1 MTISLSALLDL
12 DVVREAK
19 PEVLVGHAGLD
30 RLVRW
35 VHSSEIFEI
44 GPLLSGGELL
54 LTTGLGLAGV
64 DVGARRHYVRELAS
78 RGVAALAVELGRTFR
93 DMPPELV
100 MEAEGHDFPLIALH
114 SVVPFIR
121 ISENVNTLIVEDSVT
136 RLRLGEEASRLL
148 NESLIDG
155 TGVAGLL
162 ATAGALLDGP
172 MVVISAGGALV
183 AAHGVG
189 DHRDVWSLVESARMT
204 VPIKLHGDT
213 WGSLHAGAGA
223 GRRLSDPEL
232 RTVLERTSVAVSLA
246 VVGAGRPA
254 SHRESQVDTLLADL
268 LEGTAVEGQAALR
281 AGLVGFHPGPDH
293 RLVGVAVESPDA
305 RAGLTIL
312 DRCAML
318 LGGPGLSGHAQGHS
332 VGLVSVPG
340 HRVDAVESV
349 RAAADEA
356 RLAAGAPEARIGVGH
371 GVGASHGLV
380 RSAGSLW
387 HALLVLRLI
396 PRTVPTGRVPAVMTS
411 RTYSLELELLR
422 RADTAGL
429 DELAARTIG
438 PVIAWDPAHG
448 SQLVHTL
455 EVFLRN
461 GCSPTR
467 PPPRLHLGR
476 QSLYQ
481 RIERIEAL
489 LGHSVRGPDL
499 LPALLLAACAQR
511 LSRLT

>member
-1 MTISLSALLDL
+1 VTISLSALLDL

-19 PEVLVGHAGLD
+19 PEVLVGHGRLD

-44 GPLLSGGELL
+44 GPLLTGGELL

-64 DVGARRHYVRELAS
+64 DVGARRHYLRELAD

-93 DMPPELV
+93 DMPHELV
-100 MEAEGHDFPLIALH
+100 LEAEAHDFPLIALH

-121 ISENVNTLIVEDSVT
+121 ISEHVNTLIVEDSVT
-136 RLRLGEEASRLL
+136 RLRLGEEVSQAL
-148 NESLIDG
+148 NESLLAG

-162 ATAGALLDGP
+162 STAGTLLDGP
-172 MVVISAGGALV
+172 MVVISAGGALI

-204 VPIKLHGDT
+204 VPIRLLSGT
-213 WGSLHAGAGA
+213 WGNLHAGAGA
-223 GRRLSDPEL
+223 GPRLSDAEL

-246 VVGAGRPA
+246 VAGGGRPA

-268 LEGTAVEGQAALR
+268 LQGTAVEGQASLR

-293 RLVGVAVESPDA
+293 RLVGVAVDSPDP
-305 RAGLTIL
+305 RAGLAVL
-312 DRCAML
+312 DRTAAL
-318 LGGPGLSGHAQGHS
+318 LGGPGLAGHAQGHS
-332 VGLVSVPG
+332 VALLSVPG
-340 HRVDAVESV
+340 HKVDAVESV

-356 RLAAGAPEARIGVGH
+356 RIAAGAPELRIGVGH
-371 GVGASHGLV
+371 GVGATHGLV
-380 RSAGSLW
+380 HAAASLW
-387 HALLVLRLI
+387 DALLVLRLI
-396 PRTVPTGRVPAVMTS
+396 PSTVPSGRVPAVMTS
-411 RTYSLELELLR
+411 RTYGMELELLR

-429 DELAARTIG
+429 DDLAARTIG
-438 PVIAWDPAHG
+438 PVIAWDESHG
-448 SQLVHTL
+448 SQLVLTL

-467 PPPRLHLGR
+467 TAAALHLGR

-489 LGHSVRGPDL
+489 LGHPVTGPDL

>member
-12 DVVREAK
+12 DVVRDAK
-19 PEVLVGHAGLD
+19 PEVLVGHSGLD

-35 VHSSEIFEI
+35 VHSSEIYEI

-64 DVGARRHYVRELAS
+64 DRGPRRHYLRELAD

-93 DMPPELV
+93 EMPPELV
-100 MEAEGHDFPLIALH
+100 LEAEAHDFPLIALH

-121 ISENVNTLIVEDSVT
+121 ISEAVNTLIVDDSVT
-136 RLRLGEEASRLL
+136 TLRLGEDASRAL
-148 NESLIDG
+148 NASLIG
-155 TGVAGLL
+155 GAGVAGLL
-162 ATAGALLDGP
+162 AMAGTLVDGP
-172 MVVISAGGALV
+172 MVAISAGGALI

-189 DHRDVWSLVESARMT
+189 DHRDVWALVEAARMS
-204 VPIKLHGDT
+204 VPISLHGET
-213 WGSLHAGAGA
+213 WGTLHAGAGA
-223 GRRLSDPEL
+223 GPGLSDPQL
-232 RTVLERTSVAVSLA
+232 RVVLERASVAVSLA
-246 VVGAGRPA
+246 VLGGARPA
-254 SHRESQVDTLLADL
+254 SHRESQADTLLADL
-268 LEGTAVEGQAALR
+268 LQGTAVEGQASLR

-293 RLVGVAVESPDA
+293 RLVGVAAESPDP
-305 RAGLTIL
+305 RAGIAVLE
-312 DRCAML
+312 RCAAL
-318 LGGPGLSGHAQGHS
+318 LGGPGLIGHAQGHS

-340 HRVDAVESV
+340 QKVDAVDSV

-356 RLAAGAPEARIGVGH
+356 RVGSGAPEVRIGVGH
-371 GVGASHGLV
+371 AVGASHGLV
-380 RSAGSLW
+380 RSAASLW
-387 HALLVLRLI
+387 DALLVLRLI
-396 PRTVPTGRVPAVMTS
+396 PRTVPGGRVPPVMTS
-411 RTYSLELELLR
+411 RTYSLDLELLR
-422 RADTAGL
+422 RRDTAGL

-438 PVIAWDPAHG
+438 PVIAWDRSHG

-467 PPPRLHLGR
+467 TAAALHLGR

-489 LGHSVRGPDL
+489 LGHSVTGPDL
-499 LPALLLAACAQR
+499 LPALLVAACAQR
-511 LSRLT
+511 LSRLS